1 MFADH
6 SLLIQ
11 SLLKELEELGAEVSS
26 IRAALD
32 AQIVSQSPSTC
43 PVSDDGSSEENHENQ
58 PWTQIQSKLDDVDKF
73 IKRLGHIVSGIA
85 SNTQIDP
92 SRRLEVEPAKAGV
105 SSTPRC
111 RSQDVPT
118 NLEPQLTPD
127 TRYRP
132 PLSFDF
138 NLQNEHTTTSHRP
151 TLQRQPSTNVVD
163 KIQPSNPVS
172 TPDSEGWTSGSP
184 AETDDSTHIQD
195 SRMPDTPGS
204 TPPCCPTPRSSSEAI
219 ISAEDMMT
227 GLVSKLTELQTK
239 DAPQK
244 MTVALNDISLA
255 EMQQHID
262 IHDSGWQYTS
272 IKYKRGP
279 KGKGFLK
286 AHSSS
291 ERPVL
296 DWSEFS
302 TRVRRPTFEEA
313 SKIFEDVVA
322 SPPSSNVPYITGH
335 VKFPSLKPLDPG
347 SRITND
353 QALQDLHS
361 EYHHIGFNLSAQRM
375 HCEDRTYREGSV
387 YHGFRSYNEVYAGP
401 GFKLLLVVAN
411 HHISKFEDFF
421 EKNFSCGTCNQ
432 RYGHESV
439 LFAPSRLEEEG
450 IDFSIE
456 IIGRGEAFR
465 TLPGQP
471 HQVINYGACAA
482 RSVNYLHDD
491 EEFSPEK
498 ASCCCKC
505 GVSENY
511 GNSLV
516 PAPPELVEP
525 VRKPLPSKRQHPH
538 LAQPPKATRACT
550 EVLKRLQN
558 DIDRAKTADPHCNIP
573 YLDKAYLS
581 TTQVDVVLRAASIRS
596 KVAINQLSSLTH
608 ELLHKRQSE
617 TYDDNQGEVTIDRQ
631 ILYLKEKVGQSILAS
646 YLVRHA
652 QLCLARVVDTQTKS
666 QNRKAASPSDLDS
679 RARQLGINNINYH
692 LQEGRNWIIVCGPYE
707 GLLPLILLGSKI
719 LGNKLV
725 SSKDGFGVTNK
736 SWHALR
742 NDHLAAFHSLMDDP
756 FAHKLVIAGKL
767 FLDLLNRL
775 IQPVTN
781 WEQILSSVINSEGLE
796 ESIDLY
802 TTIKSV

>member
-1 MFADH
+1 MLADH

-11 SLLKELEELGAEVSS
+11 SLLKELKELGAEVSS
-26 IRAALD
+26 IRADLD
-32 AQIVSQSPSTC
+32 AQIVSQSPSTR
-43 PVSDDGSSEENHENQ
+43 SMSYNGSSEENHENQ
-58 PWTQIQSKLDDVDKF
+58 PWTQIQSKLDGVDKF

-92 SRRLEVEPAKAGV
+92 PLRLEVEPAKAGA

-111 RSQDVPT
+111 QSQDAPT
-118 NLEPQLTPD
+118 DLDPQLTPD
-127 TRYRP
+127 TRYLP

-138 NLQNEHTTTSHRP
+138 NEQDEHTTTSHRP
-151 TLQRQPSTNVVD
+151 TLQRQRNTNVVD
-163 KIQPSNPVS
+163 KAQPSNPVS
-172 TPDSEGWTSGSP
+172 PPDSEGWASGSP
-184 AETDDSTHIQD
+184 AESDDSTHIQD
-195 SRMPDTPGS
+195 PRMPDTPGS
-204 TPPCCPTPRSSSEAI
+204 TPPCCPTPRSPSEAT
-219 ISAEDMMT
+219 ISAEDIMT
-227 GLVSKLTELQTK
+227 GLVSKLAEFQTK

-244 MTVALNDISLA
+244 MTVPLNDISLA

-262 IHDSGWQYTS
+262 MHDSGWQYTS

-291 ERPVL
+291 ERLVL
-296 DWSEFS
+296 DWSDFS
-302 TRVRRPTFEEA
+302 TRVRRPTFDEA
-313 SKIFEDVVA
+313 IKIFEDIVA

-361 EYHHIGFNLSAQRM
+361 EYHHISFNLSAQRM

-401 GFKLLLVVAN
+401 GFKLWLVVAN

-421 EKNFSCGTCNQ
+421 KKNFSCGTCNQ

-439 LFAPSRLEEEG
+439 LFAPSRLEKEG

-505 GVSENY
+505 GMSETY

-516 PAPPELVEP
+516 PPPPELVEP

-538 LAQPPKATRACT
+538 LTQSPKATRACT

-573 YLDKAYLS
+573 CFDKAYLS
-581 TTQVDVVLRAASIRS
+581 LTQVDVLLRAASIRS

-608 ELLHKRQSE
+608 ELLHKRQFE
-617 TYDDNQGEVTIDRQ
+617 THDDNQGEVTIDRQ

-652 QLCLARVVDTQTKS
+652 QLCLARVVDRQTKS
-666 QNRKAASPSDLDS
+666 QNRKAASPGDLDL

-707 GLLPLILLGSKI
+707 GLHPLIPLGSKI

-742 NDHLAAFHSLMDDP
+742 NDHLAAFHSLMEDP
-756 FAHKLVIAGKL
+756 FTHKLHIAGKL
-767 FLDLLNRL
+767 FLDMLNRL

-781 WEQILSSVINSEGLE
+781 WEQILNSVINSEVLE